1 MKHLKYMKGLSIK
14 YKLMYMEHL
23 KTVTNE
29 FLGITLNVYT
39 HNGDLWFRAFEIAT
53 ILKYNNRREVIK
65 HNIPDDEK
73 MIVKKNIVFSNGK
86 TIETLVTMVNE
97 SGLYRLIFLSDYEH
111 RKMFKKMV
119 IQSCFTILQV

>member
-1 MKHLKYMKGLSIK
+1 
-14 YKLMYMEHL
+14 MYMEHL

-65 HNIPDDEK
+65 YNIPDDEK
-73 MIVKKNIVFSNGK
+73 MIVKKNIVLSNGK
-86 TIETLVTMVNE
+86 TIETQVLMVNE
-97 SGLYRLIFLSDYEH
+97 PGLYRLIFLSDYEH
-111 RKMFKKMV
+111 RKMFKKWL
-119 IQSCFTILQV
+119 CRAILPSLRCKT